1 MIAVFRSLVAS
12 WSKSV
17 QKTLNELK
25 ILSSTNNGQ
34 WVLCKET
41 GLAEKMTLA
50 FFTRLRPFIFFL
62 NLENCLFV
70 LVVV

>member
-1 MIAVFRSLVAS
+1 MIAVFRSLAAS

-25 ILSSTNNGQ
+25 ILSSNDNGQ
-34 WVLCKET
+34 WVLYKET
-41 GLAEKMTLA
+41 GLAEKMTLES
-50 FFTRLRPFIFFL
+50 FTRLRPFIFFL
-62 NLENCLFV
+62 NLENRLFV